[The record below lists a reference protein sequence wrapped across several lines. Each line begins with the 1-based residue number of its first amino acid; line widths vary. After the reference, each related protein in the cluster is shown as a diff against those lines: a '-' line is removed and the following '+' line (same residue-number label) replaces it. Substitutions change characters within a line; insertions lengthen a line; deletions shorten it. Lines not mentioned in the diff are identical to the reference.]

1 MIMINN
7 VILLIGGIGLPEIA
21 IAIVLIA
28 IIALPII
35 LIIKL
40 LLKVWRMSNDTRD
53 IRNHILSKGKEEE
66 NVDE

>member
-1 MIMINN
+1 MA
-7 VILLIGGIGLPEIA
+7 VSAWPEIA